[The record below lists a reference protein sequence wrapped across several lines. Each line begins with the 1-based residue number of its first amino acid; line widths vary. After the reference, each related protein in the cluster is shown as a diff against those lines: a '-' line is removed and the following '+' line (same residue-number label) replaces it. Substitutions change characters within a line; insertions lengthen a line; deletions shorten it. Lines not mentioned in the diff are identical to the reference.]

1 VRGVTSSTVPLLGG
15 NNRSRGVSVEGFR
28 RVPDADDGSRY
39 SDVGSNYFRV
49 LGVPLVAGRDFTAA
63 DKTGATRVAIV
74 NEAFARKFNL
84 GRNAVGKH
92 MSVYN
97 DSLNIEIV
105 GLAKDAKYS
114 QVKDKI
120 PPVFVIP
127 WRQAGRT
134 YDLGDNNFYVRTA
147 LPTDQSIRAIRAAMK
162 NIDPNLPL
170 DGLKTLP
177 QQVHENVYLDR
188 MTSTLTLAFA
198 LLATVLAAIG
208 LYGVVAYSVTQR
220 TREIGVRMAL
230 GADMSNV
237 RGLVLRQV
245 GAMTLVG
252 GAIGIAAAI
261 GLGRAAQSLLYQ
273 LNGYDPV
280 VIAAAA
286 VALATVAFLA
296 GFLPA
301 LKASRI
307 DPMQA
312 LRYE

>member
-1 VRGVTSSTVPLLGG
+1 
-15 NNRSRGVSVEGFR
+15 
-28 RVPDADDGSRY
+28 
-39 SDVGSNYFRV
+39 VGPSYFHV
-49 LGVPLVAGRDFTAA
+49 LGVPLIAGRDFTAA
-63 DKTGATRVAIV
+63 DNAGAPRVAIV
-74 NEAFARKFNL
+74 NETFAKKFNL
-84 GRNAVGKH
+84 GRNAVGKR

-105 GLAKDAKYS
+105 GLAKDSKYS

-120 PPVFVIP
+120 PPVFVLP
-127 WRQAGRT
+127 WRQAGRN
-134 YDLGDNNFYVRTA
+134 YDLGDNYFYVRTA
-147 LPTDQSIRAIRAAMK
+147 VPTDQSIRAIRAAMK

-170 DGLKTLP
+170 DALETLT

-188 MTSTLTLAFA
+188 MISTLTLAFA

-208 LYGVVAYSVTQR
+208 LYGVLAYSVTQR

-230 GADMSNV
+230 GADMRSV
-237 RGLVLRQV
+237 RWLVLRQV

-252 GAIGIAAAI
+252 GAIGITAAI

-286 VALATVAFLA
+286 VALATVAFVA

-307 DPMQA
+307 DPMHA

>member
-1 VRGVTSSTVPLLGG
+1 
-15 NNRSRGVSVEGFR
+15 
-28 RVPDADDGSRY
+28 
-39 SDVGSNYFRV
+39 
-49 LGVPLVAGRDFTAA
+49 
-63 DKTGATRVAIV
+63 
-74 NEAFARKFNL
+74 
-84 GRNAVGKH
+84 
-92 MSVYN
+92 
-97 DSLNIEIV
+97 
-105 GLAKDAKYS
+105 
-114 QVKDKI
+114 
-120 PPVFVIP
+120 
-127 WRQAGRT
+127 
-134 YDLGDNNFYVRTA
+134 
-147 LPTDQSIRAIRAAMK
+147 
-162 NIDPNLPL
+162 
-170 DGLKTLP
+170 
-177 QQVHENVYLDR
+177 
-188 MTSTLTLAFA
+188 LAFA

>member
-1 VRGVTSSTVPLLGG
+1 
-15 NNRSRGVSVEGFR
+15 
-28 RVPDADDGSRY
+28 
-39 SDVGSNYFRV
+39 
-49 LGVPLVAGRDFTAA
+49 
-63 DKTGATRVAIV
+63 
-74 NEAFARKFNL
+74 
-84 GRNAVGKH
+84 
-92 MSVYN
+92 
-97 DSLNIEIV
+97 
-105 GLAKDAKYS
+105 
-114 QVKDKI
+114 
-120 PPVFVIP
+120 
-127 WRQAGRT
+127 
-134 YDLGDNNFYVRTA
+134 
-147 LPTDQSIRAIRAAMK
+147 
-162 NIDPNLPL
+162 
-170 DGLKTLP
+170 LP

-245 GAMTLVG
+245 GAMALVG

-301 LKASRI
+301 RKASRI